1 MLTTPHCKN
10 WLVMIREHLSRT
22 WIQSSVRP
30 TQQKRDMNFDMWN
43 VRCLYRAVTLTAAAR
58 ELVRYELDLMGVQ
71 EVRWDK
77 WGTLT
82 TSS

>member
-1 MLTTPHCKN
+1 
-10 WLVMIREHLSRT
+10 
-22 WIQSSVRP
+22 
-30 TQQKRDMNFDMWN
+30 MNFDMWN